1 MSQPPQES
9 DPASRPIHRPVLLRE
24 VIKSLDLQPGQTVVD
39 GTVGAGGHS
48 QQILKQ
54 IGPTGRLIGLDRD
67 PMMLRLAAAA
77 VSGHNCHL
85 RHASYLQI
93 PDLLEELK
101 VAQVDA
107 VLLDLGLSSDQLADS
122 DRGFGFDAGGPL
134 DLRFDPTS
142 GRPAWKLINTLGEDE
157 LAQILREYGEEMF
170 SGPIASEL
178 VSRRATQP
186 VHTAEDLVEAVRES
200 VPRTFQHRARRHPA
214 TRVFQALR
222 IYVNNEL
229 GQLQSALNDSIYR
242 SLKSGGRAVVIS
254 FHSLEDK
261 LIKEAFRDKQRWE
274 NLTRRPVAAS
284 AVEKKVNP
292 RARSAKLRA
301 AKKL

>member
-1 MSQPPQES
+1 MSKPPQES
-9 DPASRPIHRPVLLRE
+9 DQANRPIHRPVLLRE
-24 VIKSLDLQPGQTVVD
+24 VIEFLDLHPGQTVVD
-39 GTVGAGGHS
+39 GTVGAAGHS
-48 QQILKQ
+48 QQILKGV
-54 IGPTGRLIGLDRD
+54 GPTGTLIGLDRD
-67 PMMLRLAAAA
+67 PMMLRLAAG
-77 VSGHNCHL
+77 VVTEPNCHL

-93 PDLLEELK
+93 PELLVEFK
-101 VAQVDA
+101 VAQIDA

-122 DRGFGFDAGGPL
+122 ERGFGFDAGGPL
-134 DLRFDPTS
+134 DLRFDPTT
-142 GRPAWKLINTLGEDE
+142 GRPAWELVNTLREDE
-157 LAQILREYGEEMF
+157 LARILCDYGEEMF
-170 SGPIASEL
+170 SGPIAREL
-178 VSRRATQP
+178 VSRRVTRP
-186 VHTAEDLVEAVRES
+186 VQTAEDLVDAVRES
-200 VPRTFQHRARRHPA
+200 VPRTFQQRARRHPA

-229 GQLQSALNDSIYR
+229 DQLQSALDDSLYR
-242 SLKSGGRAVVIS
+242 SLKAGGRVVVIS

-261 LIKEAFRDKQRWE
+261 LIKDAFRDQQRWE